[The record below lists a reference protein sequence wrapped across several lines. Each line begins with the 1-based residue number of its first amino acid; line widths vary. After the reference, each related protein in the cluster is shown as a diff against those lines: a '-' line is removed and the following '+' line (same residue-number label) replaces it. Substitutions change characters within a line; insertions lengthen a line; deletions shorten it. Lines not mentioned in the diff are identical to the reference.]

1 MSEIN
6 KDKYPFLY
14 KYGRNLTEN
23 FRHADD
29 IKAIIGRDKEIRQAI
44 EILAQKEKNNL
55 LLTGLPGVGKTA
67 VIEGIAQR
75 IVTGNIPE
83 NLKNSEIV
91 IIDLESITGDN
102 SDGTNFQYKF
112 KQLIS
117 EIESLNG
124 QVIPFIDEFHI
135 IMGAGDSSGQMDAA
149 NILKPSLAE
158 GNMHLIGATTLNE
171 FHRYLEKDGAIVRRF
186 GRVNIG
192 EPSKKEAV
200 DILRARR
207 RSYEIYHNVTI
218 TDEAIEA
225 AVNLSVRYINTGRY
239 LPDKAIDVLDRA
251 SSMTKISLSS
261 MPSNLSKMQNKIL
274 ELEAQAKDIQFKNPL
289 AYEKYNKEITK
300 LKSEFKKGQAKW
312 NLEKKELSQL
322 QKYRKQLEDLRV
334 LKFKTEVSGDKA
346 EKAKLDA
353 IDLPVI
359 ENSIAK
365 LKKEFNAKNPS
376 VNSEVT
382 KVSIMKVI
390 EEMTSVPISEMSTD
404 ELEKIKGLNQ
414 QLKKRVIGQENAIS
428 DTAYAIKRS
437 RIGLKNPSSPIGTFL
452 FLGPTG
458 TGKALPNSTMIPTP
472 YGVKELGDLKIGDEV
487 FDRHGNMTTIIGVFP
502 QGEKEVFQLVL
513 EDGRSV
519 LNYDAHLWSVFVN
532 NSNKLETFEL
542 KQLIRMMNNGDHI
555 YIPNNGTVNFY
566 KTDFN
571 YDYKKYIEK
580 FTTNQ
585 NFEGILP
592 IRALT
597 ASLEVRQFLFEHFI
611 KFANKITIDQETFY
625 ISDFKN
631 KKLLD
636 QIAFIARS
644 LGKVVYLNNDDND
657 MSLVIYE
664 NIIDS
669 KIEITAINDLNFT
682 DEMTC
687 IYVNNE
693 EHLFLANDF
702 VVTHNTELVKT
713 LAETMFG
720 NEAAMARFDMGGF
733 HDLSSISRLIGAS
746 PGQVGYE
753 DGGELTE
760 FVKSNPYSIVL
771 FDEAEKAHP
780 GIWDL
785 MLPIFDDGQIA
796 DSRGDVVDFKNTILI
811 MTSNLG
817 AQEIIRD
824 IDMQIIDNPDK
835 KTNVLSQSSIN
846 NVMAELR
853 NNNPEKGGRGFKPE
867 FLNRIDSVV
876 MFLPLTDQE
885 YVKIAHLKLES
896 LRKRLIE
903 SRNINLVYLEG
914 LKEEGRSDSYPKMDV
929 ARFLGSKITHD
940 DKKMGARPI
949 NRYVRTYIEDA
960 LIDYFLNNNIP
971 NNSFIGIGVS
981 YPAGSRYYQG
991 ADGKRRVVS
1000 PIIEIYQLT
1009 KDEFNEYKEQD
1020 PTTKFIKSL

>member
-6 KDKYPFLY
+6 KSKYPFLY

-23 FRHADD
+23 FRHTDD

-75 IVTGNIPE
+75 IVTGNIPD

-192 EPSKKEAV
+192 EPSKKEAM

-218 TDEAIEA
+218 TDEAIES

-251 SSMTKISLSS
+251 ASMTKISISS
-261 MPSNLSKMQNKIL
+261 MPSYLSKMQNQIL
-274 ELEAQAKDIQFKNPL
+274 ELEAQSKEIQFKNPL
-289 AYEKYNKEITK
+289 KYEKYSNDIANLKTK
-300 LKSEFKKGQAKW
+300 FKKGEDKW
-312 NLEKKELSQL
+312 NAEKKELSQL
-322 QKYRKQLEDLRV
+322 QKYRKKLEDLRV
-334 LKFKTEVSGDKA
+334 LKFQAEISNDKKKKA
-346 EKAKLDA
+346 ELDA
-353 IDLPVI
+353 IDLPKI
-359 ENSIAK
+359 EK
-365 LKKEFNAKNPS
+365 MLEQKKEEFNDKKPS

-382 KVSIMKVI
+382 KLTIMKVI
-390 EEMTSVPISEMSTD
+390 EGMTSIPIAEMSTD

-437 RIGLKNPSSPIGTFL
+437 RIGLKDPSSPIGTFL

-472 YGVKELGDLKIGDEV
+472 YGIKELGDLKIGDEV

-502 QGEKEVFQLVL
+502 QGEKEVFKLVL

-519 LNYDAHLWSVFVN
+519 LNNDAHLWSVYVN
-532 NSNKLETFEL
+532 NSKKLETFEL
-542 KQLIRMMNNGDHI
+542 KQLIKMINSGDHI
-555 YIPNNGTVNFY
+555 YIPNNGTVDFY
-566 KTDFN
+566 KNDFS
-571 YDYKKYIEK
+571 YDYKSYIKK
-580 FTTNQ
+580 FVDND

-592 IRALT
+592 KKALT
-597 ASLEVRQFLFEHFI
+597 ASLEVRKFLFEHFI

-631 KKLLD
+631 RQLLE

-644 LGKVVYLNNDDND
+644 LGKIVYLNNDDND
-657 MSLVIYE
+657 ISLVIYE
-664 NIIDS
+664 NTNDS
-669 KIEITAINDLNFT
+669 KIEVTEISDLNFT

-702 VVTHNTELVKT
+702 IVTHNTELVKT

-720 NEAAMARFDMGGF
+720 KETAIARFDMGGF
-733 HDLSSISRLIGAS
+733 HDLASISRLIGAS

-796 DSRGDVVDFKNTILI
+796 DNRGDIVDFKNTILI

-817 AQEIIRD
+817 AQEIIKD
-824 IDMQIIDNPDK
+824 IDMQSIDNPDK
-835 KTNVLSQSSIN
+835 KTNVLSTAAIN

-853 NNNPEKGGRGFKPE
+853 NNNPERGGRGFKPE

-885 YVKIAHLKLES
+885 YVKIAHLKLEA
-896 LRKRLIE
+896 LRNRLIE
-903 SRNINLVYLEG
+903 SRNIRFVYLPG
-914 LKEEGRSDSYPKMDV
+914 LQEEGRSESYPKMDV

-949 NRYVRTYIEDA
+949 NRYIKKYIEDA
-960 LIDYFLNNNIP
+960 IIDYFLNNNIP

-981 YPAGSRYYQG
+981 YPPGNRYYQG
-991 ADGKRRVVS
+991 EDGKRRVVS
-1000 PIIEIYQLT
+1000 PIIEIYKLT
-1009 KDEFNEYKEQD
+1009 KDEFNEYKSQD
-1020 PTTKFIKSL
+1020 PTTKFINTL